1 MSVVGSV
8 KEFVLKVVGDY
19 LVINVPEW
27 AEIGKLIEFKMYDQS
42 CGKERWFRERII
54 SYVYYNRFSDLGTV
68 VRLCEQKYDYDTTC
82 GLDE

>member
-42 CGKERWFRERII
+42 CGKERWFRERIV
-54 SYVYYNRFSDLGTV
+54 SYGNDGFFIRIMIVQFIIIVFLIWE
-68 VRLCEQKYDYDTTC
+68 L
-82 GLDE
+82 